1 MRRRETKKIHWRW
14 CDGFATL
21 SGRIMN
27 LKPTLIVCL
36 SAVALI
42 SLTGCNFFRKNKKP
56 KEDSRLALQVE
67 GEFRDR
73 WIEKR
78 TAELTAQGTDA
89 ATAQQQAAREFR
101 ERYPYIRAGAE

>member
-1 MRRRETKKIHWRW
+1 MRRRETKKIHWR
-14 CDGFATL
+14 CRGGFATL

-56 KEDSRLALQVE
+56 KENPKLALQVE
-67 GEFRDR
+67 EEFRER
-73 WIEKR
+73 WMEKR
-78 TAELTAQGTDA
+78 AAELTGQGTDA

-101 ERYPYIRAGAE
+101 ERYPYIRAGAQ

>member
-1 MRRRETKKIHWRW
+1 
-14 CDGFATL
+14 
-21 SGRIMN
+21 MN

-67 GEFRDR
+67 GEFRER
-73 WIEKR
+73 WVEKR
-78 TAELTAQGTDA
+78 VSELMAQGADAGTAQV
-89 ATAQQQAAREFR
+89 QAAREFR
-101 ERYPYIRAGAE
+101 ERYPYIRAGGE

>member
-1 MRRRETKKIHWRW
+1 
-14 CDGFATL
+14 
-21 SGRIMN
+21 MN

-56 KEDSRLALQVE
+56 KENPKLALQVE
-67 GEFRDR
+67 EEFRER
-73 WIEKR
+73 WMEKR
-78 TAELTAQGTDA
+78 AAELTGQGTDA

-101 ERYPYIRAGAE
+101 ERYPYIRAGAQ